1 MLAGFALN
9 GAFRTA
15 HAPDIVAD
23 LVRVLPSE
31 LAQYRDSLLP
41 LQRHLT
47 APLAEIYG
55 DESASE
61 QVRAFATDTLANYL
75 NEDAAGLFD
84 LLASA
89 NQQQF
94 APMFDRLQTA
104 HRNRAVELATVE
116 VARRAPAR
124 RIKKN

>member
-1 MLAGFALN
+1 MLAGFAPN

-15 HAPDIVAD
+15 HAGDTVAD

-31 LAQYRDSLLP
+31 LAQHRDSLLS

-47 APLAEIYG
+47 APLA
-55 DESASE
+55 D
-61 QVRAFATDTLANYL
+61 YL
-75 NEDAAGLFD
+75 KEDAAGLFD
-84 LLASA
+84 LLTSA